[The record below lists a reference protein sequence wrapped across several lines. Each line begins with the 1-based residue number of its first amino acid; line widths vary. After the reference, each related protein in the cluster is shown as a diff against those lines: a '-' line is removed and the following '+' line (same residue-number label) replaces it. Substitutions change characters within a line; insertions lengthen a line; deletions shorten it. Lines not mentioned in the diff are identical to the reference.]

1 MKKTLILLVSALLS
15 ISLLAQEAEE
25 PSNILLLGQEMPDF
39 TITTMDG
46 KAFSS
51 DNLSGKTVL
60 INFFATWCGPCL
72 RELPFVQKEIWNKYK
87 DNEDFLLLIIS
98 REEKPEK
105 VNPFVKEKQY
115 IMPFY
120 SDIDRSCYSQFAEK
134 YIPRNYL
141 FDKSGKLIY
150 QSKGFKAD
158 EFKLLLTNLAEQLN

>member
-1 MKKTLILLVSALLS
+1 MKKLLSLLVSLFLS
-15 ISLLAQEAEE
+15 INLLAQVSGD
-25 PSNILLLGQEMPDF
+25 PSDILLLGQEMPDF
-39 TITTMDG
+39 KITTMDG
-46 KAFSS
+46 KTFNS
-51 DNLSGKTVL
+51 DDLSGKTVL

-87 DNEDFLLLIIS
+87 DNKDFILLIIS
-98 REEKPEK
+98 REEKPSK
-105 VNPFVKEKQY
+105 VLPFVKDKQY

-150 QSKGFKAD
+150 QSRGFKAE
-158 EFKLLLTNLAEQLN
+158 EFKVLLENLAEQLN